1 MILCYKKKK
10 LLTRLKIIFIV
21 IFFIIDI
28 KNISSQESI
37 LSKGDWIRIGITKNG
52 VYKLDRSFFESYSS
66 KIDIEKA
73 TYIHDK
79 WKKMNINVCTK

>member
-10 LLTRLKIIFIV
+10 LLTRLKIIFII

-52 VYKLDRSFFESYSS
+52 VYKLDRSFF
-66 KIDIEKA
+66 
-73 TYIHDK
+73 
-79 WKKMNINVCTK
+79 

>member
-10 LLTRLKIIFIV
+10 LLTRVKIIFFI

-28 KNISSQESI
+28 KYILSQESI
-37 LSKGDWIRIGITKNG
+37 LSKGDWIRIGITENG

-66 KIDIEKA
+66 KIDIDRIVPS
-73 TYIHDK
+73 TIQ
-79 WKKMNINVCTK
+79 IF

>member
-10 LLTRLKIIFIV
+10 LLTRLKIIFII

-37 LSKGDWIRIGITKNG
+37 LSKGDWIRIGITENG
-52 VYKLDRSFFESYSS
+52 VYK
-66 KIDIEKA
+66 
-73 TYIHDK
+73 
-79 WKKMNINVCTK
+79 